1 MTDRARME
9 QLFVALEEA
18 RRVEKQ
24 LDLRDIH
31 EDDRRSD
38 EIVVRFATDEVLA
51 PH

>member
-9 QLFVALEEA
+9 QLLVALEEA

-24 LDLRDIH
+24 LDLRDVH

-38 EIVVRFATDEVLA
+38 EIAARFAPDEALA
-51 PH
+51 AN

>member
-9 QLFVALEEA
+9 QLRVALEEA

-24 LDLRDIH
+24 LDRQDVD
-31 EDDRRSD
+31 EDDRRSE
-38 EIVVRFATDEVLA
+38 EITVRFAGNDAPA